1 MEFLTTG
8 DGLRLH
14 LQRWPAPGAAH
25 GTVQIV
31 HGLGEHIGRYEAL
44 AAMLN
49 AAGWHVAGHDHRGH
63 GRSEGARGSI
73 KGRQSLLADLAA
85 VSDHV
90 RQGGRLVLLGH
101 SLGGLIAARF
111 VAEGLRNPAARWFRD
126 VDGLV

>member
-1 MEFLTTG
+1 M
-8 DGLRLH
+8 
-14 LQRWPAPGAAH
+14 

-73 KGRQSLLADLAA
+73 LPGRRQLLADLAA
-85 VSDHV
+85 VTDHV
-90 RQGGRLVLLGH
+90 RQAR
-101 SLGGLIAARF
+101 AAWCCW
-111 VAEGLRNPAARWFRD
+111 ATAWAA
-126 VDGLV
+126 